1 MIENFFIA
9 VWLVSYCLIGALL
22 VQVIVGTANNLSN
35 NKTKN
40 VKQNTFNNNVINS
53 TVRIKPV
60 QHKTRCGFTV
70 KEIS

>member
-1 MIENFFIA
+1 MIIKFLLASWVFLFAFTGII
-9 VWLVSYCLIGALL
+9 LVMTMND
-22 VQVIVGTANNLSN
+22 TANLITK
-35 NKTKN
+35 KTKN